1 MQNQTKFVF
10 RFALDNSCPLRYH
23 ISMET
28 THRTEATSL
37 MLPPTVITGPGAA
50 DNVGEQA
57 QRLGATRALIVTDP
71 GIAQIGYA
79 DTVALN
85 LCAAG
90 IGATLFSDVT
100 PEPTLQN
107 VTDGLRQYRAES
119 CDVIV
124 SIGGGSAIDCGKGIA
139 MKLTN
144 SGDFADYMGV
154 DKIPNPGAPLI
165 AIPTTGGTGSEV
177 SKVTVITDTERN
189 VKMML
194 SSPCLL
200 ARVAIVDALLSLTTP
215 PHLTAAVGVDAL
227 THAIEAYLSKRAQP
241 ITDALSLKAVSMISG
256 SLRQAW
262 ADGSNVPART
272 DMMLGASIAGMAF
285 SNASVAL
292 VHGMSR
298 PIGAYFHIHH
308 GLSNAVLLL
317 DVMEFSVVGAP
328 TRFADIARAMGE
340 PIDGLS
346 PMQQADA
353 AISAVERLVT
363 DIQMPRLGDI
373 GIPKDK
379 FDAVVEQMAQDA
391 LASGSPANN
400 PRQATAEEI
409 VALYQK
415 CYAPR

>member
-1 MQNQTKFVF
+1 
-10 RFALDNSCPLRYH
+10 
-23 ISMET
+23 
-28 THRTEATSL
+28 

-50 DNVGEQA
+50 DTVGEQA
-57 QRLGATRALIVTDP
+57 KRLGVTCALIVTDP
-71 GIAQIGYA
+71 GIAKIGYA
-79 DTVALN
+79 DKIAQHLR
-85 LCAAG
+85 AAG
-90 IGATLFSDVT
+90 IGATCFADVT

-107 VTDGLRQYRAES
+107 VTDGLKQYRDAS

-144 SGDFADYMGV
+144 DGDFADYMGI

-177 SKVTVITDTERN
+177 SKVTVITDTELN

-227 THAIEAYLSKRAQP
+227 THAIEAYISKRAQP
-241 ITDALSLKAVSMISG
+241 ITDALALKAIALISG

-262 ADGSNVPART
+262 ADGSNVQART

-285 SNASVAL
+285 SNSSVAL

-328 TRFADIARAMGE
+328 ARFADIARAMGE
-340 PIDGLS
+340 PLDGLS

-373 GIPKDK
+373 GISKDK
-379 FDAVVEQMAQDA
+379 FDVVVEPMARDA

-409 VALYQK
+409 VALYRK